1 MSFAA
6 SSLFCIPSEN
16 FSPGTRLEA
25 SIKSSAPSDSFNRR
39 RKITATFSTGLKD
52 TWVHRTPADPSAAQ
66 RSLDYPELHTIE
78 LSVSCA
84 VRRHWHGTSQRIL
97 LNCMLSTLP
106 VSRIMHCKSGK
117 PSLSS
122 ATSTSTTFLS
132 KGSIRLE
139 EQHYPEIMDLI
150 AYDFPGSRQTAK
162 LLPAPRQGGGAD
174 CRRRGRLRR
183 CCSTS

>member
-1 MSFAA
+1 MSGFFRSVA
-6 SSLFCIPSEN
+6 SPL
-16 FSPGTRLEA
+16 
-25 SIKSSAPSDSFNRR
+25 
-39 RKITATFSTGLKD
+39 
-52 TWVHRTPADPSAAQ
+52 
-66 RSLDYPELHTIE
+66 
-78 LSVSCA
+78 
-84 VRRHWHGTSQRIL
+84 HGTSQRIL

-132 KGSIRLE
+132 KGSIRRE